1 MKRAGFL
8 FLLLLAVFNSSVF
21 SQQKLTLKDCIRIA
35 LNENVNI
42 VTNRNIAEIA
52 KNNYLGSFSVILPR
66 INTSFDASRRTIGPR
81 ETVDFQ
87 PVGIDS
93 NGNTIVERVTVLQE
107 KSTLNS
113 HSFSLSVNQN
123 IFDGGIWWNTIRR
136 SKAEKSAAY
145 WGTESEVNKTI
156 TTVAQ
161 RYLDLL
167 KQEKIL
173 EVNELA
179 VQRSQNN
186 LEKTEKMY
194 EIGSVAKV
202 DVYRARVNLGNDRI
216 ALINQR
222 NAVHQAKQ
230 ELNIALGRDPN
241 EPLEIDKTLRFNFSL
256 PDIEAMLSEALKT
269 QPELMR
275 QELDVKSKQ
284 LSVAISRGAFSP
296 TVTGFYN
303 YNRNN
308 SEFEKVYKNL
318 GRNWSSVV
326 GVSISFNLF
335 NGFQDM
341 VNYQNSRINL
351 KNSQLA
357 LEDYKRNLKSNIS
370 NLYRRYQD
378 LEQIVAINQQ
388 NLEAAREEF
397 RLAEERYRLGA
408 GTSLDL
414 REAQVN
420 LTDAERIL
428 VATEYDKII
437 VYAQLQEALGNVQ
450 ALLEQL

>member
-1 MKRAGFL
+1 
-8 FLLLLAVFNSSVF
+8 
-21 SQQKLTLKDCIRIA
+21 
-35 LNENVNI
+35 
-42 VTNRNIAEIA
+42 
-52 KNNYLGSFSVILPR
+52 
-66 INTSFDASRRTIGPR
+66 
-81 ETVDFQ
+81 
-87 PVGIDS
+87 
-93 NGNTIVERVTVLQE
+93 
-107 KSTLNS
+107 
-113 HSFSLSVNQN
+113 
-123 IFDGGIWWNTIRR
+123 
-136 SKAEKSAAY
+136 
-145 WGTESEVNKTI
+145 
-156 TTVAQ
+156 
-161 RYLDLL
+161 
-167 KQEKIL
+167 
-173 EVNELA
+173 
-179 VQRSQNN
+179 
-186 LEKTEKMY
+186 
-194 EIGSVAKV
+194 
-202 DVYRARVNLGNDRI
+202 
-216 ALINQR
+216 
-222 NAVHQAKQ
+222 
-230 ELNIALGRDPN
+230 LGRDPN